1 MSGLHTAIT
10 AFLSAAIGVVV
21 AEAADRLL
29 SVWVIRIVVEGMLG
43 LAAGFVAFSV
53 LADVFIYRNLDKKK
67 EDQ

>member
-1 MSGLHTAIT
+1 MSGLQTAIA

-43 LAAGFVAFSV
+43 IAAGFVAFSV
-53 LADVFIYRNLDKKK
+53 IADVFIYRNLGKKK
-67 EDQ
+67 EGQ